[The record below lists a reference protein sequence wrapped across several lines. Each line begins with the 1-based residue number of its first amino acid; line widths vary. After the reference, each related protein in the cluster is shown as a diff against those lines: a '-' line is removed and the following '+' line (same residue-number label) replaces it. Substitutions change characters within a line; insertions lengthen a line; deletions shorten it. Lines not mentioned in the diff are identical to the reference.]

1 MDMDSWAMLARLAGE
16 AKAELESTE
25 PKAQA
30 EIDACETV
38 AALAGGTV
46 MDGTWTSDPDV
57 LATWLDAAQEIAVA
71 VCNGHEL
78 EECVYLPLG
87 GVDEAQK
94 ILAGWL
100 AQVPEG
106 VRRQAQV
113 KYGNDGAETESAF
126 VRLRERS
133 VHVADTAEAR
143 GGAES
148 EVDAD

>member
-25 PKAQA
+25 PRAQA

-38 AALAGGTV
+38 AALAGGAV

-57 LATWLDAAQEIAVA
+57 LATWLDTAQEIAVA
-71 VCNGHEL
+71 VCNGHQL
-78 EECVYLPLG
+78 EECVYLPLDG
-87 GVDEAQK
+87 AEEPQT
-94 ILAGWL
+94 ILTSWL
-100 AQVPEG
+100 SEVPEG
-106 VRRQAQV
+106 VRREAQV
-113 KYGNDGAETESAF
+113 KYGGEGAQAESAF
-126 VRLRERS
+126 VTLRERS
-133 VHVADTAEAR
+133 TRVSDTAEAH